1 MKPTRIGKPY
11 ASTHHGKEVT
21 RIWVYFPDGTREL
34 MKADRLE
41 WTMIHGRPPKG
52 HSVFRK
58 DGVLVCLPN
67 GELSRINGKRSD
79 WDRSEATRM
88 GWKTR
93 KWNRIAEATRI
104 YLDHKPYPL
113 AA

>member
-11 ASTHHGKEVT
+11 TSTHHGKEVT
-21 RIWVYFPDGTREL
+21 RTYVYFPDGTREL

-67 GELSRINGKRSD
+67 GELSKLNGRKTGKA
-79 WDRSEATRM
+79 RSEGVRR

-93 KWNRIAEATRI
+93 RLNIAKEAS
-104 YLDHKPYPL
+104 KPFNV

>member
-11 ASTHHGKEVT
+11 TSTHHGKEVT
-21 RIWVYFPDGTREL
+21 RTYVYFPDGTREL

-67 GELSRINGKRSD
+67 GELSRINGKKKGN
-79 WDRSEATRM
+79 RSEGLKK
-88 GWKTR
+88 GWAKR
-93 KWNRIAEATRI
+93 KDWRTKATRI